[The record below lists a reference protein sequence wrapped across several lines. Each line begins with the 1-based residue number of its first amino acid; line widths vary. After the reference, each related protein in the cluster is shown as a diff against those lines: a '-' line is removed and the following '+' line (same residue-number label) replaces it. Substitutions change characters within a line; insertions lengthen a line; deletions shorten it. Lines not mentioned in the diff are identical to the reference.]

1 MLYNKL
7 KIIRDHENTPAS
19 DIWPIFLTKMSTL
32 LFLLNSETPW
42 RHQKQH
48 SMNCSFVHACCGKT
62 VAENEIFHVNIGQNI
77 KFSDPWELYTSKES
91 LENVQFKFITK
102 KSSFEIFDWP
112 FNVKIVK
119 KVIFCFSK
127 ISKTNS
133 KKGLLWDQ
141 SWTSVLPGHISYWHF
156 WQVFPY
162 KEFQKTVLISFDHL

>member
-1 MLYNKL
+1 M
-7 KIIRDHENTPAS
+7 
-19 DIWPIFLTKMSTL
+19 
-32 LFLLNSETPW
+32 
-42 RHQKQH
+42 
-48 SMNCSFVHACCGKT
+48 
-62 VAENEIFHVNIGQNI
+62 NIGQNI

-162 KEFQKTVLISFDHL
+162 KEFQKTVLISFEQLKKISNFPKLQGCGSKNEPATPISILKWNSSWICQFWS